1 MKLAML
7 QTISKYLD
15 KITVK
20 LLKSDFSDFAV

>member
-15 KITVK
+15 KINVK